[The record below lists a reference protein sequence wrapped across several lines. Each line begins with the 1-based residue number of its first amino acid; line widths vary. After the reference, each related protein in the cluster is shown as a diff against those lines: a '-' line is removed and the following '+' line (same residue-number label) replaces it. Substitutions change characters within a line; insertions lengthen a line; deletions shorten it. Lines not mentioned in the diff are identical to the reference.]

1 MKAVITFGRLNPI
14 TIGHAKLIEKV
25 KAEAKRI
32 GGKPF
37 VYLSHSQDAKKNPLD
52 YNTKVMLAKKSFGPS
67 VIKSKS
73 RNIIEI
79 LQELEKKRYTEITL
93 VVGSDRVAEFQS
105 LTSKYNGKEYKF
117 DAINVVSAGERD
129 PDAEGISGMSASK
142 MRAVA
147 QAGNYEAFKDGT
159 PKTMSEK
166 DKKAMYDK
174 IRSVMGISEEK
185 EIEIDDKDLEA
196 SDSELDRFIDSI
208 DLDNL
213 DEEDDDFDL
222 DEDFQEFMEEEEL
235 SEKPL
240 TIQQRLKRARVMR
253 RLAPRIKRKREMLK
267 RRMADPKRLMIRARK
282 AAIRFLRKRV
292 AGKQGQNYASLGPS
306 QKIAI
311 DRLIQKRLPMVGK
324 IAKRLMPRIRKAE
337 IERFKRA
344 RSAKKESVDLQFDNF
359 FSEDKTFQN
368 LKKKFELTD
377 TIQEVQDPDIKDRP
391 GSQPAGYHS
400 GLKKSTKIA
409 RDRHFKKFAD
419 KDDRDPTNY
428 KPAPGDARAET
439 KPSKYTLKYKSM
451 YGEDT
456 DAAFEKFISEEYI
469 EEKALEGLKKKA
481 EKSGI
486 SYATLK
492 KVYDRGMAAWKSGHR
507 PGTTPQQWA
516 YARVNSYITK
526 GKTYHTTD
534 SDLREADSWRS
545 EGHYLKNGEEWSG
558 DQHAYNGEVY
568 TGKEHGPDSKRL
580 YHYKELSANLR
591 AKIDAKLEKQIK
603 EQEAVKNV
611 RDTIKREKEADK
623 IKHDRMLDQ
632 ARVADARKKGRE
644 TRPQIAKEETVN
656 DIFEKMIVHDNC
668 GTPDCCGQCDTATGN
683 INESFTAGISDTMY
697 AKDFEE
703 HKVHGGFA
711 YHPSV
716 MEQGGAGEEGTK
728 KLVKK
733 YKEGTP
739 GEMCEA
745 IELMKTLDIDL
756 IENIYRP
763 LSEKY
768 FEFFREARR
777 MMHEGTVEFSSL
789 DRQILQTDLGEFDF
803 YEDMEVP
810 LDCPMV
816 MNEEEES
823 TPELNKPHR
832 GGPKKYYVYVRDPS
846 TGNVKRVTWGD
857 TTGLKVKINDPAAR
871 KSFAARHQC
880 DTRNDK
886 TTASYWAC
894 RLPRYAKSLGLQV
907 DNPGS
912 WW

>member
-1 MKAVITFGRLNPI
+1 
-14 TIGHAKLIEKV
+14 
-25 KAEAKRI
+25 
-32 GGKPF
+32 
-37 VYLSHSQDAKKNPLD
+37 
-52 YNTKVMLAKKSFGPS
+52 
-67 VIKSKS
+67 
-73 RNIIEI
+73 
-79 LQELEKKRYTEITL
+79 
-93 VVGSDRVAEFQS
+93 
-105 LTSKYNGKEYKF
+105 
-117 DAINVVSAGERD
+117 
-129 PDAEGISGMSASK
+129 
-142 MRAVA
+142 
-147 QAGNYEAFKDGT
+147 
-159 PKTMSEK
+159 
-166 DKKAMYDK
+166 
-174 IRSVMGISEEK
+174 
-185 EIEIDDKDLEA
+185 
-196 SDSELDRFIDSI
+196 
-208 DLDNL
+208 
-213 DEEDDDFDL
+213 
-222 DEDFQEFMEEEEL
+222 
-235 SEKPL
+235 
-240 TIQQRLKRARVMR
+240 
-253 RLAPRIKRKREMLK
+253 
-267 RRMADPKRLMIRARK
+267 
-282 AAIRFLRKRV
+282 
-292 AGKQGQNYASLGPS
+292 
-306 QKIAI
+306 
-311 DRLIQKRLPMVGK
+311 
-324 IAKRLMPRIRKAE
+324 
-337 IERFKRA
+337 
-344 RSAKKESVDLQFDNF
+344 
-359 FSEDKTFQN
+359 
-368 LKKKFELTD
+368 
-377 TIQEVQDPDIKDRP
+377 
-391 GSQPAGYHS
+391 
-400 GLKKSTKIA
+400 
-409 RDRHFKKFAD
+409 
-419 KDDRDPTNY
+419 
-428 KPAPGDARAET
+428 
-439 KPSKYTLKYKSM
+439 
-451 YGEDT
+451 
-456 DAAFEKFISEEYI
+456 
-469 EEKALEGLKKKA
+469 
-481 EKSGI
+481 
-486 SYATLK
+486 
-492 KVYDRGMAAWKSGHR
+492 
-507 PGTTPQQWA
+507 
-516 YARVNSYITK
+516 
-526 GKTYHTTD
+526 
-534 SDLREADSWRS
+534 
-545 EGHYLKNGEEWSG
+545 
-558 DQHAYNGEVY
+558 
-568 TGKEHGPDSKRL
+568 
-580 YHYKELSANLR
+580 
-591 AKIDAKLEKQIK
+591 
-603 EQEAVKNV
+603 
-611 RDTIKREKEADK
+611 
-623 IKHDRMLDQ
+623 MLDQ